1 MVTKPVHGTST
12 ECADRPVSDWTLQV
26 PLSALVDLQGLPE
39 RMNKLEAEN
48 KQLRRELEAL
58 RLIQSQSLEMLAD
71 LRRER
76 MKG

>member
-1 MVTKPVHGTST
+1 MTRPDHGILTV
-12 ECADRPVSDWTLQV
+12 CADRPTADWSLQV

-58 RLIQSQSLEMLAD
+58 RLIQSQTMQVIAD
-71 LRRER
+71 MRRER
-76 MKG
+76 TGG

>member
-1 MVTKPVHGTST
+1 MVTEPVHGTSM
-12 ECADRPVSDWTLQV
+12 ECADRPTADWSLQV